1 MANLQLSPDLS
12 DALAHRNLVV
22 FWGGD
27 LPQALTGLPS
37 RQDLAQRLAA
47 RTRAVTTPWKRSRRP
62 SRPASTVLPMN

>member
-37 RQDLAQRLAA
+37 RQG
-47 RTRAVTTPWKRSRRP
+47 
-62 SRPASTVLPMN
+62 